1 MKNIRIEK
9 STSIKRIIIISIGFL
24 FILFNAFD
32 LFISELPKIY
42 INTIR
47 LLMIILFLYYT
58 LSKFVFAPVLYLDK
72 KYFIINVSRLNIKQV
87 YFKDIMSLSYKDNY
101 IGLKKYN
108 GNVEMINVENLKQED
123 INKILDIINQN
134 STIKA

>member
-1 MKNIRIEK
+1 
-9 STSIKRIIIISIGFL
+9 
-24 FILFNAFD
+24 
-32 LFISELPKIY
+32 
-42 INTIR
+42 
-47 LLMIILFLYYT
+47 MIILFLYYT

-101 IGLKKYN
+101 IGLQKYN